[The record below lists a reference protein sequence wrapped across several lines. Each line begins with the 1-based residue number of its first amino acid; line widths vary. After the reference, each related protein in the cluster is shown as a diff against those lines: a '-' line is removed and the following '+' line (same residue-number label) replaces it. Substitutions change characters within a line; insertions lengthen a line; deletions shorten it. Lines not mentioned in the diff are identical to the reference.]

1 MDICLLE
8 PPQVDERNI
17 TVGQAFSFRSADA
30 RYFETELDV
39 RAHVKPGV
47 EGRFLEDN
55 DPLAAGPID
64 KPAIEE
70 RLASGRMIETGN
82 DIGQRRLSAA
92 GRPYAGLN
100 WVVGKLDIGKGCVN
114 DCLRQSLQRDRFDLL
129 VHQSLRLFC
138 MLLDPLDRLNVGAYE
153 FLHGVWVI
161 VKEVRADDE
170 HCSRKLTV
178 WPECLFVDEYVTP
191 ALLD

>member
-1 MDICLLE
+1 MHISVPV

-17 TVGQAFSFRSADA
+17 TVGQAFSLRSCDA
-30 RYFETELDV
+30 RYFEAELDV

-82 DIGQRRLSAA
+82 DIEQRRLSAA
-92 GRPYAGLN
+92 GRPDDADEFPFIDR
-100 WVVGKLDIGKGCVN
+100 KRDAI
-114 DCLRQSLQRDRFDLL
+114 DRQSVVAPRPEMAGGAPQRPQLAARRHPLRRRLALRLPWATRLPVVCFRWPTGGFFTDLL
-129 VHQSLRLFC
+129 
-138 MLLDPLDRLNVGAYE
+138 
-153 FLHGVWVI
+153 
-161 VKEVRADDE
+161 RAR
-170 HCSRKLTV
+170 SRANAGK
-178 WPECLFVDEYVTP
+178 PC
-191 ALLD
+191 

>member
-17 TVGQAFSFRSADA
+17 TVGEAFSFRSADA

-82 DIGQRRLSAA
+82 DIEQRRLSAA
-92 GRPYAGLN
+92 GRPDDADEFPFIDR
-100 WVVGKLDIGKGCVN
+100 KRDAI
-114 DCLRQSLQRDRFDLL
+114 DRQSVVAPRPEMAGGAPPRPQPAARPHPPARDLPPLL
-129 VHQSLRLFC
+129 CV
-138 MLLDPLDRLNVGAYE
+138 A
-153 FLHGVWVI
+153 
-161 VKEVRADDE
+161 
-170 HCSRKLTV
+170 
-178 WPECLFVDEYVTP
+178 
-191 ALLD
+191 